1 MRKFTVFV
9 ILAVLLTGMIWSDD
23 IFANDSYFSPDKI
36 DHFFTVMAISA
47 GTSVMAAYMF
57 DGDDQK
63 AMKLGV
69 SISVPLLFS
78 IGKEVYDGVSG
89 TGEVSYKDLIY
100 DFAGL
105 AAGILIVR

>member
-1 MRKFTVFV
+1 MRKFTVFL
-9 ILAVLLTGMIWSDD
+9 ICMSIFMISWPEGL
-23 IFANDSYFSPDKI
+23 FVNDSYFSPDKV

-57 DGDDQK
+57 ENDEQD
-63 AMKLGV
+63 MLSLGV
-69 SISVPLLFS
+69 SISVPMIFS
-78 IGKEVYDGVSG
+78 IGKEIYDGVSG

>member
-1 MRKFTVFV
+1 MRKFTIFLIVS
-9 ILAVLLTGMIWSDD
+9 LLLTGMIWPDG
-23 IFANDSYFSPDKI
+23 IFVDDSYFSPDKV

-47 GTSVMAAYMF
+47 GTSVMAAYIF
-57 DGDDQK
+57 DSDEQQ
-63 AMKLGV
+63 ALSLGL

-78 IGKEVYDGVSG
+78 VGKEIYDGVSG